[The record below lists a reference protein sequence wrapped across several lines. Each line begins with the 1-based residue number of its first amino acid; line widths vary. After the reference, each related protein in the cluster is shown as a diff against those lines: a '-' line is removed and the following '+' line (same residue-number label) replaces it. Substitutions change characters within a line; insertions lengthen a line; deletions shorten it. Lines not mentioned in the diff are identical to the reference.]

1 MRILP
6 IITLCATALT
16 LSISSVSANSIID
29 KRQDNQRARI
39 HQGIKSGSLTKGE
52 VLTLRHEQRQIH
64 KARIGARADG
74 SVTSREKARIMH
86 KQNVASRHIAR
97 QKHDAQEKL

>member
-16 LSISSVSANSIID
+16 LTVSSVSANSIID

-39 HQGIKSGSLTKGE
+39 HQGIKNGSLTKGE
-52 VLTLRHEQRQIH
+52 ALQLRHEQRQIH
-64 KARIGARADG
+64 KARIGAKADG
-74 SVTSREKARIMH
+74 TMSTREKARIMH

-97 QKHDAQEKL
+97 QKHDAQDKL